1 MTKDRSTGSL
11 LSSEG
16 QPSKSF
22 SQVAAL
28 HLNHQF
34 SSNRDSGNNQ
44 RYESTINETASS
56 NESKI
61 LKAQLS
67 IKEEQVLELQKWVTY
82 LAETL

>member
-1 MTKDRSTGSL
+1 
-11 LSSEG
+11 
-16 QPSKSF
+16 
-22 SQVAAL
+22 VAAL

-34 SSNRDSGNNQ
+34 SSNIDSGKNQ
-44 RYESTINETASS
+44 RYDSTINETANN
-56 NESKI
+56 NETKI